1 MKQQA
6 GSWGRAA
13 YPEAK
18 GNDTSDLGRARKKHG
33 SLSRNRLR
41 SHCGRGQNET
51 GARGRRLVTEAGS
64 GLTGISAHKGP
75 HPRPQ
80 QFHS

>member
-13 YPEAK
+13 CPEAK
-18 GNDTSDLGRARKKHG
+18 GNDASDLGRARKEQG
-33 SLSRNRLR
+33 SLLRNRLR
-41 SHCGRGQNET
+41 SHCGRSQNET
-51 GARGRRLVTEAGS
+51 GARGRRPATEAGS

-80 QFHS
+80 WFHS